1 MKLAEALSL
10 RAELKSKINALGL
23 RIRESAKIQE
33 GDEPVEDVDELR
45 KELDDSLNQI
55 EDLIYRINMTNVHAA
70 TIDGESLTRLIAHRD
85 VLSKRVAIM
94 GNIVNQIGSND
105 TRFGKNEIRFIRTV
119 DVRELH
125 KEVDKYSK
133 QLRELDLK
141 IQELNWTVELVE

>member
-1 MKLAEALSL
+1 
-10 RAELKSKINALGL
+10 
-23 RIRESAKIQE
+23 
-33 GDEPVEDVDELR
+33 
-45 KELDDSLNQI
+45 
-55 EDLIYRINMTNVHAA
+55 
-70 TIDGESLTRLIAHRD
+70 
-85 VLSKRVAIM
+85 M
-94 GNIVNQIGSND
+94 GNIVNQIASND